1 MKLKIKYPK
10 FLFSVLLGFSMKLI
24 QLITQKYRNINR
36 FRFIKVLF
44 LATLFVSLSLGEVV
58 SAQDKNANSLVER
71 GIQDYKNG
79 NFHSAVK
86 HWQSALM
93 QYKNNPSMTAV
104 VNENL
109 GRVYQKI
116 GEETAAIESLSIA
129 IRNYEAVKDIK
140 QVGRMQTELAQVYN
154 NLGQPRKAIAI
165 LCNKPES
172 SVNQEF
178 EEMKCIPRTAEIATN
193 YNDKRGQIA
202 ALGVIGESYRLA
214 GNYDR
219 AIEYLQSARKVEP
232 NNFLV
237 LNNLGNAY
245 RSRAQLLELRANSAK
260 QARLQDKQTEF
271 NQKSA
276 NDYNQARQYFQ
287 DSIKF
292 ARSSEQPTAQM
303 QGLLNFIQLATQ
315 TNNIAIDNARFD
327 STVKNA
333 LKVFEKLPDSK
344 TKVYGAINLAYL
356 QRNSQGNSPFVS
368 CPTQLFLPENQALSL
383 LNKSVLTSN
392 KLKDSRLQ
400 SYANGALG
408 HFWECRQDSERALQ
422 YTYNAIIAADN
433 KLRSKD
439 SLYLWEWQAGRILKQ
454 QKRTKEAIQSYQRA
468 YETLE
473 DIRQDILTAKRDVQF
488 DFRDVVRPLYRNLA
502 QSRLE
507 LLQTGVIEN
516 EQEKKQQLSKVVETI
531 DALKLAELQNFFG
544 NDCILN
550 ALNPKHVDELIEDK
564 ENNSTFKNTAFLS
577 SIILDGRIGILLQTP
592 QRTTKFKWIEDSNQE
607 GTNKI
612 VSTDKLEKTITEFR
626 RGLIG
631 GREALN
637 YDTTTAAQL
646 YDWIIRPFI
655 DDGDISPETIKTL
668 VFLQDGFLRSVPMAA
683 LYDSKQQKYLVEN
696 YAIATTPSLRITT
709 SNSRHRKQKALILGL
724 TEKATIDGRTFEKLA
739 WVNKEVNAVK
749 EQFPKHKYLIDKDF
763 IPQTFQRKIEQTTYP
778 IVHIASHAQF
788 GIIPE
793 DTFIVTGENQKIT
806 ISELENSLL
815 NLKNR
820 TDSVELLALT
830 ACETAVGDDRATL
843 GLAGVA
849 LKVGVKSAVASLWNV
864 QDASTSKLV
873 EEFYKNYRQEKMSI
887 AQALQKA
894 QIKMINAKKL
904 PPSEGMNI
912 AYDNPA
918 YWAPI
923 IVIGNWL

>member
-303 QGLLNFIQLATQ
+303 QGLLNFIQ
-315 TNNIAIDNARFD
+315 
-327 STVKNA
+327 
-333 LKVFEKLPDSK
+333 
-344 TKVYGAINLAYL
+344 
-356 QRNSQGNSPFVS
+356 
-368 CPTQLFLPENQALSL
+368 
-383 LNKSVLTSN
+383 
-392 KLKDSRLQ
+392 
-400 SYANGALG
+400 
-408 HFWECRQDSERALQ
+408 
-422 YTYNAIIAADN
+422 
-433 KLRSKD
+433 
-439 SLYLWEWQAGRILKQ
+439 
-454 QKRTKEAIQSYQRA
+454 
-468 YETLE
+468 
-473 DIRQDILTAKRDVQF
+473 
-488 DFRDVVRPLYRNLA
+488 
-502 QSRLE
+502 
-507 LLQTGVIEN
+507 
-516 EQEKKQQLSKVVETI
+516 
-531 DALKLAELQNFFG
+531 
-544 NDCILN
+544 
-550 ALNPKHVDELIEDK
+550 
-564 ENNSTFKNTAFLS
+564 
-577 SIILDGRIGILLQTP
+577 
-592 QRTTKFKWIEDSNQE
+592 
-607 GTNKI
+607 
-612 VSTDKLEKTITEFR
+612 
-626 RGLIG
+626 
-631 GREALN
+631 
-637 YDTTTAAQL
+637 
-646 YDWIIRPFI
+646 
-655 DDGDISPETIKTL
+655 
-668 VFLQDGFLRSVPMAA
+668 
-683 LYDSKQQKYLVEN
+683 
-696 YAIATTPSLRITT
+696 
-709 SNSRHRKQKALILGL
+709 
-724 TEKATIDGRTFEKLA
+724 
-739 WVNKEVNAVK
+739 
-749 EQFPKHKYLIDKDF
+749 
-763 IPQTFQRKIEQTTYP
+763 
-778 IVHIASHAQF
+778 
-788 GIIPE
+788 
-793 DTFIVTGENQKIT
+793 
-806 ISELENSLL
+806 
-815 NLKNR
+815 
-820 TDSVELLALT
+820 
-830 ACETAVGDDRATL
+830 
-843 GLAGVA
+843 
-849 LKVGVKSAVASLWNV
+849 
-864 QDASTSKLV
+864 
-873 EEFYKNYRQEKMSI
+873 
-887 AQALQKA
+887 
-894 QIKMINAKKL
+894 
-904 PPSEGMNI
+904 
-912 AYDNPA
+912 
-918 YWAPI
+918 
-923 IVIGNWL
+923 